1 MNDQNKKTL
10 RQFQCRDYL
19 WEIFEQMS
27 QELECSVD
35 YLVNEA
41 MRQYARSRNY
51 GGRTPGGPEPTGQV
65 PNARRDS
72 SAGGIPVSQPAP
84 QPAPQAVGGPGRPR
98 IPSQPMIPSAPPGP
112 PARPAYPSSGYGASP
127 PASSPG
133 YPAPPAPRS
142 SPGGYPAPPAQGGGY
157 PAPPAPSNPGYSQQG
172 YGQQGGGYPAPPA
185 PQAQSGYGAGGGYPA
200 PPSNPGYAAPQ
211 PARPA
216 APSSY
221 PPPPTQRP
229 PAGNQPPPL
238 RPSGAGS
245 MSAPTASDGGMPS
258 LFCIFNGQKYPVAKE
273 EWIIGRGNKTADLPI
288 KDGNISR
295 RHAAVILQNG
305 GFYMKDLGSTNGIEF
320 QGRRVDTKRIEE
332 GDVYQICDYEL
343 RFTYR

>member
-1 MNDQNKKTL
+1 
-10 RQFQCRDYL
+10 
-19 WEIFEQMS
+19 
-27 QELECSVD
+27 
-35 YLVNEA
+35 
-41 MRQYARSRNY
+41 
-51 GGRTPGGPEPTGQV
+51 
-65 PNARRDS
+65 
-72 SAGGIPVSQPAP
+72 
-84 QPAPQAVGGPGRPR
+84 
-98 IPSQPMIPSAPPGP
+98 MIPSAPPGP
-112 PARPAYPSSGYGASP
+112 PAPRPAYPSSGYGASP
-127 PASSPG
+127 PASNPG
-133 YPAPPAPRS
+133 YPAPPAPRAS
-142 SPGGYPAPPAQGGGY
+142 SPGGYPAPPPSTPGY
-157 PAPPAPSNPGYSQQG
+157 PPPQQ
-172 YGQQGGGYPAPPA
+172 
-185 PQAQSGYGAGGGYPA
+185 
-200 PPSNPGYAAPQ
+200 
-211 PARPA
+211 ARPA

-229 PAGNQPPPL
+229 PAYPGAQPPPL
-238 RPSGAGS
+238 RPSAPGGS
-245 MSAPTASDGGMPS
+245 SAPTAPDGGMPS